1 MHADEKAARSE
12 EEKLQKGEAYRNDRL
27 FMYLW
32 RRDFGLPGYRAWPL
46 ARWLDGKVARLIGFA
61 DARANYD
68 RLNEIPERLREH
80 ADGLKAAA
88 EAEFQALRDLDSA
101 ARATLASC
109 LACAA
114 NPMASNDRARNC
126 LTSV

>member
-46 ARWLDGKVARLIGFA
+46 ARWLDGKVARII
-61 DARANYD
+61 DDVETSKHVEQVAN
-68 RLNEIPERLREH
+68 
-80 ADGLKAAA
+80 ALK
-88 EAEFQALRDLDSA
+88 ELQKKE
-101 ARATLASC
+101 
-109 LACAA
+109 
-114 NPMASNDRARNC
+114 
-126 LTSV
+126 